1 MPPIAELIQQG
12 SSNLW
17 VFIPTAILLGAL
29 HGLEPGHSKTMMA
42 SFIIAVKGSVAQ
54 AALLGLCAAF
64 SHSLIVW
71 ALAAAALKFGNEL
84 IAEQAEPY
92 FMLFSAVV
100 VFGVSVWMFIRTRQ
114 DELAAKAHQHAPH
127 GGMIINTGHGVVELE
142 VFETGVPPRFRL
154 HAYENGMKPRHFGEQ
169 ETVSVETLRPDG
181 ARQLFELRPCGMFME
196 SVQEIA
202 EPHAFEAVLSMGHG
216 DHVHRFEVR
225 FSEEGH
231 AHSHGDQ
238 SDRHHG
244 HAHAHAHAHD
254 HDHDHDHSHHDV
266 ADDLLGGD
274 GTYQDAHERAHAQDI
289 QRRFVGRKV
298 STGQIAMFGLTGGL
312 VPCPA
317 SVTILMICLH
327 LKRFSLGAAMVA
339 SFSLGLALSL
349 VSVGVIAAWGA
360 QQVGKRFGNGRFSD
374 LARKMP
380 YFSSALMAIVACLMG
395 LQAMMQLTA
404 G

>member
-12 SSNLW
+12 ATNLW

-42 SFIIAVKGSVAQ
+42 SFIIAVKGSVGQ

-92 FMLFSAVV
+92 LMLLSAVV
-100 VFGVSVWMFIRTRQ
+100 VIGVSIWMFMRTRR
-114 DELAAKAHQHAPH
+114 DELAAKANQHAPH
-127 GGMIINTGHGVVELE
+127 GGKIINTGHGIVELE

-154 HAYENGMKPRHFGEQ
+154 HSYTSSMRSQAFNEHHR
-169 ETVSVETLRPDG
+169 VLIETLRPDG
-181 ARQLFELRPCGMFME
+181 AKQTFELKATGMYME
-196 SVQEIA
+196 SVQEIP
-202 EPHAFEAVLSMGHG
+202 EPHEFEAVVSMGHG
-216 DHVHRFEVR
+216 DHIHRFEVN
-225 FSEEGH
+225 FSEDDH
-231 AHSHGDQ
+231 NHGG
-238 SDRHHG
+238 HG
-244 HAHAHAHAHD
+244 HGH
-254 HDHDHDHSHHDV
+254 HHDV
-266 ADDLLGGD
+266 GDDLLGGD
-274 GTYQDAHERAHAQDI
+274 GSYQDAHERAHGEDI
-289 QRRFVGRKV
+289 KRRFVGQHVTTR
-298 STGQIAMFGLTGGL
+298 QIAMFGLTGGL

-327 LKRFSLGAAMVA
+327 LKRFTLGAVMVG
-339 SFSLGLALSL
+339 SFSLGLAISM

-360 QQVGKRFGNGRFSD
+360 RQVGKRFGNGRFSD

-380 YFSSALMAIVACLMG
+380 YFSSGLMALVAVLMG
-395 LQAMMQLTA
+395 FQALMQLTA
-404 G
+404 N